1 MGDLIP
7 LHRGAELSACGK
19 YRLSLT
25 RQLNP
30 SGESTCLF
38 IMLNPSTADAD
49 VDDPTIRK
57 CMKFARSWGF
67 HWLHVVNLFS
77 YRATSPDDMKTADYP
92 VGPGCDDALRSRAA
106 GADLI
111 VCAWGKH
118 GWHRNRC
125 EWVRR
130 ILAGY
135 RLYYLQLNKDG
146 SPKHPLYVRDD
157 TQPTLWTAHD

>member
-1 MGDLIP
+1 MTDLIP

-25 RQLNP
+25 RQLSP
-30 SGESTCLF
+30 SGESSCLF

-67 HWLHVVNLFS
+67 AWLHVVNLFS
-77 YRATSPDDMKTADYP
+77 FRATSPVEMKAAEHP
-92 VGPGCDDALRSRAA
+92 VGPGNDDILRSRAA
-106 GADLI
+106 GADVI

-118 GWHRNRC
+118 GWHQRRC
-125 EWVRR
+125 DAVRQ
-130 ILAGY
+130 ILSDR
-135 RLYYLQLNKDG
+135 RLHYLQLNMDG
-146 SPKHPLYVRDD
+146 SPKHPLYVRDV
-157 TQPTLWTAHD
+157 TQPSLWTPNV

>member
-1 MGDLIP
+1 VADLIP
-7 LHRGAELSACGK
+7 LYRGAELSACGK

-25 RQLNP
+25 RQLSP
-30 SGESTCLF
+30 VGELTCLF

-77 YRATSPDDMKTADYP
+77 YRATSPADMKVCWLP
-92 VGPGCDDALRSRAA
+92 VGLGNDDALRSRAA

-118 GWHRNRC
+118 GRHRNRC
-125 EWVRR
+125 DAVRQS
-130 ILAGY
+130 LADY
-135 RLYYLQLNKDG
+135 RLHYLQLNKDG
-146 SPKHPLYVRDD
+146 SPKHPLYVKDS
-157 TQPTLWTAHD
+157 TQPTLWISE